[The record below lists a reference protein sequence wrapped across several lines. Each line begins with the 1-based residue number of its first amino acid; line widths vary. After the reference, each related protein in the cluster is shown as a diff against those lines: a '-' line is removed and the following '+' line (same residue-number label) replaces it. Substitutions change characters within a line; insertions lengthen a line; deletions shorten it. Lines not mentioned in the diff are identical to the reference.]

1 MRYIFS
7 LLLFLVSMCA
17 MSQSDIKD
25 LEKKAKKGDVVAQ
38 RLTGIGYLE
47 GYKVDNKK
55 AFKWFSLAAEGGDAE
70 AMYRLGK
77 MYEDGKVKDGN
88 SEMAW
93 SWYVKAANVGNVAS
107 QMLLANSLKEQ
118 NKITEAKDW
127 YFRAAFQENADAQY
141 EYAMILLSESN
152 ESEAKSWFK
161 KAADKNH
168 ILAKIKYDAIVLH
181 EREVAE
187 AEAKRLA
194 LEAARRDSIARVE
207 AERLR
212 LQSEELRRQDSIDI
226 ASGRKL
232 PTINWLTSNCVER
245 NDMTTDRGWGN
256 PVISKETNASM
267 WGRFSALCNNDQL
280 LFFGKDNLDDLDKAL
295 YKKSSEFQRDKK
307 EFDTKRNGTYAVVVE
322 LKNNSMKFSANGFT
336 INSFATGT
344 LRENPIYPNY
354 LRLPRFLF
362 PVKPQIWV
370 KDGELYKFA
379 CSDVDKLQQIRTSAS
394 DMALLLVFKPFM
406 GGKVNSIPYSI
417 ANPIGLYLVNLSTGT
432 MVLNLSNNI
441 RKPTMQAEKTLL
453 ARGERFEKAEEER
466 NKPKYH
472 KQAKEIT
479 CIFCGGKGYT
489 EYFPVGS
496 ATLTRSR
503 CTNCYGRGYTMEH
516 YY

>member
-1 MRYIFS
+1 MKNMRYIVS
-7 LLLFLVSMCA
+7 LLLLLVSMCA

-55 AFKWFSLAAEGGDAE
+55 AFKWLSLAAEGGDAE
-70 AMYRLGK
+70 AMYRLGN

-93 SWYVKAANVGNVAS
+93 SWYVKAANVGNVES

-168 ILAKIKYDAIVLH
+168 VLAKIKYDAILQH

-207 AERLR
+207 AER
-212 LQSEELRRQDSIDI
+212 RRVQDSIDYATGVKQRPYRELI
-226 ASGRKL
+226 RDCNYYIVPPSDYYQSSLRESDFYRKF
-232 PTINWLTSNCVER
+232 TTVSQ
-245 NDMTTDRGWGN
+245 ND
-256 PVISKETNASM
+256 
-267 WGRFSALCNNDQL
+267 
-280 LFFGKDNLDDLDKAL
+280 LFAYFGKSNLSGLDKEL
-295 YKKSSEFQRDKK
+295 YKQSEQYKADLAEFQRKK
-307 EFDTKRNGTYAVVVE
+307 QEKYAIVG
-322 LKNNSMKFSANGFT
+322 N
-336 INSFATGT
+336 I
-344 LRENPIYPNY
+344 ENPSSFVKFEADGIVFRDNWSSYV
-354 LRLPRFLF
+354 PRNFGLSNHYIEFSNILF
-362 PVKPQIWV
+362 PIQQSFRTNDGLKFKTSDLQLLQRIRSQNKHLSVLFIFKP
-370 KDGELYKFA
+370 
-379 CSDVDKLQQIRTSAS
+379 SAS
-394 DMALLLVFKPFM
+394 VLYNERFEYYFHVTNLL
-406 GGKVNSIPYSI
+406 
-417 ANPIGLYLVNLSTGT
+417 ALYLVDNETG
-432 MVLNLSNNI
+432 
-441 RKPTMQAEKTLL
+441 ETLL
-453 ARGERFEKAEEER
+453 DMSKYVRKINFQTEKQRVLSGVRKYEAGQRAAAPKKHSTPKQERCA
-466 NKPKYH
+466 Y
-472 KQAKEIT
+472 
-479 CIFCGGKGYT
+479 CGGQGYI

-496 ATLTRSR
+496 ATLTKTR
-503 CTNCYGRGYTMEH
+503 CTNCYGKGYTLE
-516 YY
+516 YYY